1 MPAKQKPQTRP
12 DVIYDALAGRQAL
25 GPDFD
30 YDRHY
35 SSADVLRIIPEL
47 TLRQI
52 QWWCERGILAPVMQG
67 HQRSFTYADVYLTKL
82 VVQLRDGGISLQQIR
97 RILRAIAS
105 WSRTDGERGRYLVI
119 YFNPDLKAGVF
130 QYATSA
136 ITFMEKCRR
145 VFRVIDL
152 YAFAIEL
159 NDAARRPPRKAG
171 RKRDDGMFAESRYRV
186 AGELSRLSGYR
197 MSKQGGNV

>member
-1 MPAKQKPQTRP
+1 MPAKLKPQTRP

-35 SSADVLRIIPEL
+35 STGDVIRIIPEL

-52 QWWCERGILAPVMQG
+52 QWWCEHGILAPVMQG
-67 HQRSFTYADVYLTKL
+67 HQRSFTYAELYLTKL
-82 VVQLRDGGISLQQIR
+82 VLRLRGGGISLQQIR

-105 WSRTDGERGRYLVI
+105 WSRTNGERGRYLVI
-119 YFNPDLKAGVF
+119 YLNAQLAAGVF
-130 QYATSA
+130 QDATSA
-136 ITFMEKCRR
+136 ITFVEKCRR

-152 YAFAIEL
+152 YAFAIDL
-159 NDAARRPPRKAG
+159 NDAARRQCGPG
-171 RKRDDGMFAESRYRV
+171 RKRAGKLPESRYRV
-186 AGELSRLSGYR
+186 AGELLRLSGYR
-197 MSKQGGNV
+197 MNEQGGNV